1 MKDNFE
7 FGKSTKK
14 FTVAEANAMLPLLRS
29 IVFDISEIFREVTG
43 RRVDLHRLLR
53 KRERSSG
60 EQYDDEVAETRA
72 DLQEEY
78 DRIWKYREE
87 LESLGVLLRQP
98 ERGWVEFP
106 ARIHGNDAFLSWRL
120 GESEVLYWRESDA
133 PYTTRRAMPKLET
146 AGNQ

>member
-1 MKDNFE
+1 MMDTFE
-7 FGKSTKK
+7 FGKSTKR

-29 IVFDISEIFREVTG
+29 IVADISEIFRDVTG

-53 KRERSSG
+53 KRDKSSG
-60 EQYDDEVAETRA
+60 YPYHEERAETRA

-87 LESLGVLLRQP
+87 LEALGVMLRQP

-106 ARIHGNDAFLSWRL
+106 TRIHGKDAFLSWRL
-120 GESEVLYWRESDA
+120 GEHEISYWRETDA
-133 PYTTRRAMPKLET
+133 PFTARRSIPTLET